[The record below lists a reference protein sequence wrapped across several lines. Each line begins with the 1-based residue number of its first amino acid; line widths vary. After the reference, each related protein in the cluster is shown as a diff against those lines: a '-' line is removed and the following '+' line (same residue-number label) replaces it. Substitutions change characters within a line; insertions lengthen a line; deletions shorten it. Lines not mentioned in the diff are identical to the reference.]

1 MQLRDYMPKTLF
13 GRMLAII
20 LVPMIIVQIV
30 TIFIFYER
38 HWDSVTRHMAS
49 GLGSEIDYIVD
60 QTGALPDTERL
71 EQTKQLAAR
80 YFNFKI
86 RFLPDAI
93 LEPYNNS
100 QRNVPYSELA
110 FANVL
115 ASRLAYPWT
124 IDLETIPDFIQ
135 IKVQLGNGVMLI
147 TADRKRLIS
156 STSWTFLGWTVGS
169 SILLFCTALLF
180 LKAQVKPIIQLA
192 NAARKLGLGRQTDDW
207 HLHGAKE
214 VRLAGRAFQSMR
226 HRINRQL
233 AERTAML
240 AGVSHDLRTPLT
252 RMRLQLALMSS
263 SQDTAALEQD
273 IDELEQMIDGYLAF
287 ARGEGTE
294 QTETASLGD
303 ILNSIFFASEKID
316 KGRLKLEIPE
326 TGLPDFPMRRRAMK
340 RALENIIGNAVR
352 YASYAEIRAKYRGD
366 NIYIFIDDDGPGIA
380 EEHRADA
387 IRPFVRLEESRN
399 KATGGTGLGLAIAND
414 IILGHGGELS
424 FDDAPLG
431 GLRVTVTLPV

>member
-20 LVPMIIVQIV
+20 LVPMIFVQIV

>member
-1 MQLRDYMPKTLF
+1 
-13 GRMLAII
+13 MLAII

-93 LEPYNNS
+93 LEPYNNN

-135 IKVQLGNGVMLI
+135 IQVQLGNGVMLI

-169 SILLFCTALLF
+169 SILLFCITLLF

-207 HLHGAKE
+207 HLRGAKE

-303 ILNSIFFASEKID
+303 ILNSIFSASEKID
-316 KGRLKLEIPE
+316 KGRLRLEMPE

-414 IILGHGGELS
+414 VILGHGGELS

>member
-71 EQTKQLAAR
+71 EQTKQLASR

-135 IKVQLGNGVMLI
+135 IQVQLGNGVMLI

-169 SILLFCTALLF
+169 SILLFCIALLF

-303 ILNSIFFASEKID
+303 ILNSIFSASEKID
-316 KGRLKLEIPE
+316 KGRLKLEMPE

-399 KATGGTGLGLAIAND
+399 KVTGGTGLGLAIAND
-414 IILGHGGELS
+414 IILGHGGELP

>member
-20 LVPMIIVQIV
+20 MVPMIIVQIV

-38 HWDSVTRHMAS
+38 HWDSVTRQMAS
-49 GLGSEIDYIVD
+49 GLGSEIDYIVA
-60 QTGALPDTERL
+60 QTGALPDEQRL
-71 EQTKQLAAR
+71 AQTQQLAAR

-86 RFLPDAI
+86 RFTPDAI
-93 LEPYNNS
+93 LVPYDNG
-100 QRNVPYSELA
+100 QRNIPYSELA

-124 IDLETIPDFIQ
+124 IDLQSLPDFIQ
-135 IKVQLGNGVMLI
+135 IEVQLGNGVMLI
-147 TADRKRLIS
+147 MADRKRLIS
-156 STSWTFLGWTVGS
+156 STSWTFLGWTIGS
-169 SILLFCTALLF
+169 SILLFCIALLF

-192 NAARKLGLGRQTDDW
+192 NAARTLGLGRQTDDW
-207 HLHGAKE
+207 HLQGAKE

-233 AERTAML
+233 TERTAML

-263 SQDTAALEQD
+263 TSETAALEQD

-287 ARGEGTE
+287 ARGEGAE
-294 QTETASLGD
+294 QTETASLAD
-303 ILNSIFFASEKID
+303 ILNGIFTAFD
-316 KGRLKLEIPE
+316 KTHNGHVHLELPE
-326 TGLPDFPMRRRAMK
+326 TGLPDFPMRKQAMK

-352 YASYAEIRAKYRGD
+352 YASYAEIRAKFRAD
-366 NIYIFIDDDGPGIA
+366 NIYIFVDDDGPGIA
-380 EEHRADA
+380 PEHRADA
-387 IRPFVRLEESRN
+387 VRPFVRLEESRN

-414 IILGHGGELS
+414 IILGHGGELG
-424 FDDAPLG
+424 FDDSPLG
-431 GLRVTVTLPV
+431 GLRVSITLPV